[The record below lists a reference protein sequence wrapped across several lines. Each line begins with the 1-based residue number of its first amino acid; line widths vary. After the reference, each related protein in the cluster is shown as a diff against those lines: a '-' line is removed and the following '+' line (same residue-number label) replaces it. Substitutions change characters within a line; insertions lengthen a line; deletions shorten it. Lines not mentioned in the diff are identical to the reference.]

1 MTNPL
6 LALDR
11 SLRSLD
17 RDQRL
22 HVESC
27 NISKA
32 MVCGYKG
39 REIPDYETLGLDPKK
54 TYQLYRDPIEL
65 RAAAQ
70 TFKNMP
76 LMLGHVVV
84 SAENPEKESIVGTIG
99 TDARFEYPYLKAS
112 IAVWDQEAID
122 LIESRDQEQI
132 SCGYYYKCDLTPGQA
147 DGISYDG
154 VMRNLQC
161 NHVALVPL
169 GRAGPDVVVSDSLPE
184 VLQMKFPK
192 VIALL
197 KPYLAQDADLEAL
210 DAELGKAAKDEKDE
224 KDAEEKKVA
233 DKKAADK
240 KAADKKAADAKRA
253 SDAAKDAELE
263 DKDDDDDDTKKRKAA
278 DRKARDA
285 KRARDADD
293 PDHRNDF
300 NSAKDAITQD
310 QLDAAVAAGVKLA
323 QDRMSDLHAARAEV
337 EPICGVVALDSA
349 DEVRAFA
356 LKHLNV
362 VDLTGV
368 PPSAYKALLAVAKQ
382 KPASA
387 RIAAD
392 AALASQSGTGRVA
405 SIWPISA
412 RRRA

>member
-1 MTNPL
+1 MSLSPL
-6 LALDR
+6 FALDR

-17 RDQRL
+17 RDKRL
-22 HVESC
+22 HVEVC
-27 NISKA
+27 NLSKA
-32 MVCGYKG
+32 MVCPYKG
-39 REIPDYETLGLDPKK
+39 YEIPEYKALGLDAKK
-54 TYQLYRDPIEL
+54 TYYLYRDPIEI
-65 RAAAQ
+65 RNAAA

-76 LMLGHVVV
+76 LLLGHKAV
-84 SAENPEKESIVGTIG
+84 SAANPEKEMIVGTVG
-99 TDARFEYPYLKAS
+99 SDARFEYPYLKAS
-112 IAVWDQEAID
+112 LAVWDQEAID
-122 LIESRDQEQI
+122 LIESGDQEQI

-147 DGISYDG
+147 DGINYDG
-154 VMRNLQC
+154 VMRQLVC

-169 GRAGPDVVVSDSLPE
+169 GRAGPDVVVSDHLPE
-184 VLQMKFPK
+184 CLRMKFPK
-192 VIALL
+192 VIAML
-197 KPYLAQDADLEAL
+197 KPFLAQDADLEAL
-210 DAELGKAAKDEKDE
+210 DAELVKAS
-224 KDAEEKKVA
+224 DAEEKEKEAEEKKAA

-253 SDAAKDAELE
+253 ADKARDADLE
-263 DKDDDDDDTKKRKAA
+263 DKDDDDDETKAKKAA

-285 KRARDADD
+285 KRAKDAAD

-349 DEVRAFA
+349 DAVREFA
-356 LKHLNV
+356 LKHLK
-362 VDLTGV
+362 VDITGV
-368 PPSAYKALLAVAKQ
+368 PPAAYKALLSVAKQ
-382 KPASA
+382 KTPPA

-392 AALASQSGTGRVA
+392 AALASQASAGRVA
-405 SIWPISA
+405 SIWPAA